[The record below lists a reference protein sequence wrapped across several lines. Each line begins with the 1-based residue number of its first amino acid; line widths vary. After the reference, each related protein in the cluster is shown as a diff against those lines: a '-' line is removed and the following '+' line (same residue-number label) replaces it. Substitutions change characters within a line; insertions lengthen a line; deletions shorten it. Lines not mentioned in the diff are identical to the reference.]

1 MFNAPPAPAVF
12 ASIFDREKGSAVPS
26 LVDNDIEFRQL
37 TKLFSFLLLSTASYE
52 MRKSVLG
59 EIRFEPV
66 NWLLGGC
73 VDTN

>member
-12 ASIFDREKGSAVPS
+12 ASICYREKGSAVPS